1 MWCLGTGL
9 WSAWWLVLVSQV
21 HLVLSQVSLSPLSSS
36 TGVHSEDSGTGDIG
50 RPHTEME
57 LNMCH
62 GSSQKSFENHFTKTK
77 LLHKHFM

>member
-50 RPHTEME
+50 SPHTEME
-57 LNMCH
+57 L
-62 GSSQKSFENHFTKTK
+62 GE
-77 LLHKHFM
+77 